1 LAAPVETIAP
11 PEADA
16 RVIRWSGAGIKV
28 DEVAARLLDLRQSAS
43 DEEGYPL
50 TRASVMN
57 LIVFA
62 ADPDQIEVAVATVD
76 ELALRHPSR
85 GIVVAARPGRA
96 FSLSAE
102 VAIHSHPLA
111 THGLVYER
119 VVLYPV
125 GADPEGLDTLVIP
138 LLIPHLQSFLWW
150 LGRPDPED
158 PALRSLASF
167 CDRLILDSSAGSAA
181 HLKDIS
187 ERLGPSTASATASS
201 GLGRLVIGDM
211 TWTRLDPVREALA
224 RIFDEGGRASYLEGI
239 ERVEITGRRGVTQE
253 VSPAEVLLGG
263 WLASRLGCTTPTW
276 TPAGV
281 SMRLE
286 GAGRRV
292 IFNFSGIRG
301 YRSGARGN
309 AAPIASIRVIAEL
322 GRKKLTVSLRWQGDE
337 GRLSISETGEPA
349 ARHSVAL
356 PQPHESEVLS
366 RELARLGRDR
376 VFEDAM
382 ASAARIQSALT
393 S

>member
-1 LAAPVETIAP
+1 MAAPLDTVPQLA
-11 PEADA
+11 ADA
-16 RVIRWSGAGIKV
+16 RVIRWSGKGIKV

-62 ADPDQIEVAVATVD
+62 TDPRQIELAIATVD

-85 GIVVAARPGRA
+85 AIVVAARPGRD
-96 FSLSAE
+96 FTLSAE

-111 THGLVYER
+111 SHGLVYER
-119 VVLYPV
+119 VVLHPM
-125 GADPEGLDTLVIP
+125 GADPDGLDTLVIP

-150 LGRPDPED
+150 LGRPDPQD
-158 PALRSLASF
+158 SALRSLASV
-167 CDRLILDSSAGSAA
+167 CDRLILDSSAGSTA

-187 ERLGPSTASATASS
+187 EQLGPSTPATPEIA
-201 GLGRLVIGDM
+201 GFGRLVIGDM
-211 TWTRLDPVREALA
+211 TWTRLDPFREALA
-224 RIFDEGGRASYLEGI
+224 RIFDESGRSAFLEGMAL
-239 ERVEITGRRGVTQE
+239 VEITGHRGVTHD
-253 VSPAEVLLGG
+253 VSPGEVLLAG

-276 TPAGV
+276 THGGV

-292 IFNFSGIRG
+292 IFNFSGVKG
-301 YRSGARGN
+301 YRAGAAGD
-309 AAPIASIRVIAEL
+309 AAPIDSIRVVAEL
-322 GRKKLTVSLRWQGDE
+322 GRRKLSVKVHWQGHE
-337 GRLSISETGEPA
+337 GRLSISETGKPVV
-349 ARHSVAL
+349 RRSVAL
-356 PQPHESEVLS
+356 PQPDETEVLS

-382 ASAARIQSALT
+382 ASAARIETALT
-393 S
+393 N

>member
-1 LAAPVETIAP
+1 
-11 PEADA
+11 
-16 RVIRWSGAGIKV
+16 VIRWSGKGVKV

-62 ADPDQIEVAVATVD
+62 TDPRQIEVAIATVD

-85 GIVVAARPGRA
+85 AIVVAARPGSS
-96 FSLSAE
+96 FSLNAE

-111 THGLVYER
+111 SHGLVYER
-119 VVLYPV
+119 AVLHPTGV
-125 GADPEGLDTLVIP
+125 DAEGLDTLVIP

-150 LGRPDPED
+150 LGRPDPMD
-158 PALRSLASF
+158 PALRSLASV
-167 CDRLILDSSAGSAA
+167 CDRLILDSGLGSAA

-187 ERLGPSTASATASS
+187 ERMSLSTSGLPVVA

-211 TWTRLDPVREALA
+211 TWTRLDPFRETLA
-224 RIFDEGGRASYLEGI
+224 RIFDEGGRTAFLEGL
-239 ERVEITGRRGVTQE
+239 ERVEITGRRGITHEVTPGE
-253 VSPAEVLLGG
+253 ALLAG

-276 TPAGV
+276 APAGV

-292 IFNFSGIRG
+292 IFSFAGVKG
-301 YRSGARGN
+301 YRAGASGE
-309 AAPIASIRVIAEL
+309 AAPVNSIRITAAV
-322 GRKKLTVSLRWQGDE
+322 GRRKLSVSLRWQADE
-337 GRLSISETGEPA
+337 GRLSISETGKPML
-349 ARHSVAL
+349 RRSVAL
-356 PQPHESEVLS
+356 PQPNETEVLS

-382 ASAARIQSALT
+382 ASASRIQTALT

>member
-1 LAAPVETIAP
+1 V
-11 PEADA
+11 
-16 RVIRWSGAGIKV
+16 VRWSGKGIKV
-28 DEVAARLLDLRQSAS
+28 DEVAARLLDLRQAAS

-57 LIVFA
+57 LIVYA
-62 ADPDQIEVAVATVD
+62 TDPRQIEVAVATVD

-85 GIVVAARPGRA
+85 AIVVAARPGGT
-96 FSLSAE
+96 FTLSAD

-119 VVLYPV
+119 AVLRPV

-150 LGRPDPED
+150 LGKPDPQD
-158 PALRSLASF
+158 PALRSLASV

-187 ERLGPSTASATASS
+187 ERLGPTTPTSPAVAA
-201 GLGRLVIGDM
+201 LGGLVIGDM
-211 TWTRLDPVREALA
+211 TWTRLDPFREALA
-224 RIFDEGGRASYLEGI
+224 RIFDEGSRAGYLEGL
-239 ERVEITGRRGVTQE
+239 ERVEITGRRGITHDVT
-253 VSPAEVLLGG
+253 PAELLLAG
-263 WLASRLGCTTPTW
+263 WLASRLGCTRPTW

-281 SMRLE
+281 TMRLE
-286 GAGRRV
+286 GAGRRAL
-292 IFNFSGIRG
+292 FSFSGVKG
-301 YRSGARGN
+301 YRAGGAGG
-309 AAPIASIRVIAEL
+309 AAPVASIRVLAEV
-322 GRKKLTVSLRWQGDE
+322 GRRRLSAILHWQRDE
-337 GRLSISETGEPA
+337 GRLSVSETGRPVV
-349 ARHSVAL
+349 RHSVAL
-356 PQPHESEVLS
+356 PQPNETEVLS

-382 ASAARIQSALT
+382 ASAARIQTALT